1 MYDGRWRGGGSGE
14 AGRGRGGGA
23 ACAALTALSLATS
36 AGRART
42 PRALPNAI
50 ALCRPT
56 DDSLASLYT
65 PKFLFIK
72 VQAVARKCAS
82 ELVVIY

>member
-1 MYDGRWRGGGSGE
+1 MEDG
-14 AGRGRGGGA
+14 AGRQQWGGGA
-23 ACAALTALSLATS
+23 GARSGGAARAALTALSLATS

-42 PRALPNAI
+42 PRAEPNAI

-65 PKFLFIK
+65 PKFLIIK
-72 VQAVARKCAS
+72 VQAAARKCAS
-82 ELVVIY
+82 ELVLIY